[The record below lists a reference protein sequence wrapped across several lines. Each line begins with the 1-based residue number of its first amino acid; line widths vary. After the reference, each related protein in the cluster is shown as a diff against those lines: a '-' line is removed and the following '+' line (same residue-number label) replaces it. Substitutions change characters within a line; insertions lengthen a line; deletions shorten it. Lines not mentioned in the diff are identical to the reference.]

1 MQLRAVDAAGV
12 ADRTDRRPGIN
23 SLTAPDQQPIQMGI
37 SGHPAIG
44 VTDQQQIAK
53 PAQLIARIGDNAAL
67 GSPYWCALGCRD
79 IDAVIMQPARFRPV
93 TGNQTP
99 EQRPRE

>member
-37 SGHPAIG
+37 SGNI
-44 VTDQQQIAK
+44 TSFMLNQNECTK
-53 PAQLIARIGDNAAL
+53 P
-67 GSPYWCALGCRD
+67 
-79 IDAVIMQPARFRPV
+79 F
-93 TGNQTP
+93 
-99 EQRPRE
+99 